1 MTKRLFTTSKIV
13 LLFTV
18 ILLAAV
24 ALGHVADVLDGA
36 EVVRRSTWRHSPVG
50 TPRDRS
56 GSKSAKVN
64 GASTLAGDDQDPSAC
79 L

>member
-1 MTKRLFTTSKIV
+1 MTKRLFTTCKIV

-36 EVVRRSTWRHSPVG
+36 EAKEAATKVLWIMGIFAAAALLIVVV
-50 TPRDRS
+50 S
-56 GSKSAKVN
+56 GSGKKKS
-64 GASTLAGDDQDPSAC
+64 SA
-79 L
+79 